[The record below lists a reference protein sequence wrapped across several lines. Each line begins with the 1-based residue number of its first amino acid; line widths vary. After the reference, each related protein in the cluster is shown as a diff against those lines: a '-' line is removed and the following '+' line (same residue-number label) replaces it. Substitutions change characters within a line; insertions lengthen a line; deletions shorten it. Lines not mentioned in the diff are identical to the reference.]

1 MLQCAYVDDASKY
14 VMTRTGLALDPSSL
28 ATLRSLAKRLGTSQS
43 EVVRRSLRLLE
54 QREAATPATPADALS
69 LLAATPS
76 ARQTATQL
84 KTRVRKQRETRH
96 TADEA
101 RG

>member
-1 MLQCAYVDDASKY
+1 MA
-14 VMTRTGLALDPSSL
+14 MTRTGLALDAASL
-28 ATLRSLAKRLGTSQS
+28 ATLRNLSKRLGTSQS

-54 QREAATPATPADALS
+54 QREAATPATPAEALR

-76 ARQTATQL
+76 AQQTARSF
-84 KTRVRKQRETRH
+84 KARIRKQREDRH
-96 TADEA
+96 QADDA